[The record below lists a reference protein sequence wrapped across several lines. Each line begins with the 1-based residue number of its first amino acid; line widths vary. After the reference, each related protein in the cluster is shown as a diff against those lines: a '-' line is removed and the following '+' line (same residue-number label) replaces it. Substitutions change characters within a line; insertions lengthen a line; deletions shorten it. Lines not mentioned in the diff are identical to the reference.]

1 MDVKTLQQHNIYA
14 IINKEVFMR
23 KVLQKIKSFILGVL
37 GCIFFIFALSM
48 TMLLLNYNKYG
59 LTQFGSTTF
68 VMINDEITSE
78 TFQKGDLVL
87 VKSRKIADLQT
98 GEEIF
103 VYRIGSN
110 GSVSVEVGKIGQIYP
125 EEDAVAFENGDVFSM
140 QFVIGTSDK
149 IYNKIGTYLSIIES
163 KWGFLFIVLV
173 PCLLIFIYEIYALI
187 VEIKYGAEEEE
198 NI

>member
-1 MDVKTLQQHNIYA
+1 MS
-14 IINKEVFMR
+14 

-59 LTQFGSTTF
+59 LTQFGNTTF

-87 VKSRKIADLQT
+87 VKSKKIANLQT

-110 GSVSVEVGKIGQIYP
+110 GNVSVEVGK
-125 EEDAVAFENGDVFSM
+125 M
-140 QFVIGTSDK
+140 H
-149 IYNKIGTYLSIIES
+149 
-163 KWGFLFIVLV
+163 FL
-173 PCLLIFIYEIYALI
+173 CNLL
-187 VEIKYGAEEEE
+187 
-198 NI
+198 